1 MENNKNDLTKSLNE
15 LINEIN
21 EIKKTILDKIDISY
35 LELTKDKQDI
45 NIIEIEKWKYMIL
58 TNISIEM
65 DKIIEYVLENKEII
79 NENNNKK
86 EIKIESK
93 SQINFFTSKDI
104 QEKNKEI
111 TINFQNEAY
120 NYMNVNED
128 IENKNVALFLKD
140 VAKISRISYNEGK
153 KLFKIMKEKYLLFK
167 GNKTLIDDEKTQK
180 EFSSWIKNLEKDNKT
195 TEYKNILSQVNLFE
209 KDEKKFNQ
217 KFLSNLFYDL
227 TLMYF
232 HCNISFPL
240 VEISFKKED
249 NFNSDKMIDFIN
261 RGKNR
266 KVNFIIL
273 PSLTVNGY
281 FLENGKS
288 WVFTFYKNTFK
299 FEDLINESLDKLLK
313 LDNLTLKNIKDK
325 LIIKV
330 YCENK
335 NDQSYFTIVTN
346 INIPQNMNYK
356 FIFYFLNKK
365 NNKFLKI
372 ITKNKRFKSDKNYI
386 FKRYEFKLENEIIIS
401 SKNIIK

>member
-1 MENNKNDLTKSLNE
+1 
-15 LINEIN
+15 
-21 EIKKTILDKIDISY
+21 
-35 LELTKDKQDI
+35 
-45 NIIEIEKWKYMIL
+45 
-58 TNISIEM
+58 
-65 DKIIEYVLENKEII
+65 
-79 NENNNKK
+79 
-86 EIKIESK
+86 
-93 SQINFFTSKDI
+93 
-104 QEKNKEI
+104 
-111 TINFQNEAY
+111 
-120 NYMNVNED
+120 
-128 IENKNVALFLKD
+128 
-140 VAKISRISYNEGK
+140 
-153 KLFKIMKEKYLLFK
+153 
-167 GNKTLIDDEKTQK
+167 
-180 EFSSWIKNLEKDNKT
+180 
-195 TEYKNILSQVNLFE
+195 
-209 KDEKKFNQ
+209 
-217 KFLSNLFYDL
+217 
-227 TLMYF
+227 
-232 HCNISFPL
+232 
-240 VEISFKKED
+240 
-249 NFNSDKMIDFIN
+249 MIDFIN

>member
-128 IENKNVALFLKD
+128 IENKNVA
-140 VAKISRISYNEGK
+140 
-153 KLFKIMKEKYLLFK
+153 
-167 GNKTLIDDEKTQK
+167 
-180 EFSSWIKNLEKDNKT
+180 
-195 TEYKNILSQVNLFE
+195 
-209 KDEKKFNQ
+209 
-217 KFLSNLFYDL
+217 
-227 TLMYF
+227 
-232 HCNISFPL
+232 
-240 VEISFKKED
+240 
-249 NFNSDKMIDFIN
+249 
-261 RGKNR
+261 
-266 KVNFIIL
+266 
-273 PSLTVNGY
+273 
-281 FLENGKS
+281 
-288 WVFTFYKNTFK
+288 
-299 FEDLINESLDKLLK
+299 
-313 LDNLTLKNIKDK
+313 
-325 LIIKV
+325 
-330 YCENK
+330 
-335 NDQSYFTIVTN
+335 
-346 INIPQNMNYK
+346 
-356 FIFYFLNKK
+356 
-365 NNKFLKI
+365 
-372 ITKNKRFKSDKNYI
+372 
-386 FKRYEFKLENEIIIS
+386 
-401 SKNIIK
+401 